1 MKHLPL
7 TAALLV
13 VFAGCSTQDLTKVLE
28 AAGQTTSGPAPLTNS
43 EVINGLREA
52 LRTGTERTVQA
63 TSATDGFWNNAR
75 IRVPFPAEAMKVK
88 TTLEGIGMKKPVEDF
103 ERTLNKAAEE
113 ATKEAVPVFVDAIT
127 SMSITDGFA
136 ILNGGE
142 QAATNFLK
150 EKTTAT
156 LITKFKP
163 VVAKATQK
171 VALANYWQPL
181 ASAYNSAGLVT
192 GAKAVDPDLDQYV
205 TQKAIDGLFVMLADE
220 EKKIRKDPLA
230 RTTDLLRRVFGQQ

>member
-1 MKHLPL
+1 MKHAPL
-7 TAALLV
+7 ALAALLAFV
-13 VFAGCSTQDLTKVLE
+13 GCSTQDLTKVLE
-28 AAGQTTSGPAPLTNS
+28 AAGQTTTGNSPLTNT

-52 LRTGTERTVQA
+52 LRTGTERSVQF
-63 TSATDGFWNNAR
+63 TSAVDGFWNNAR
-75 IRVPFPAEAMKVK
+75 IRVPFPAEALKVK
-88 TTLEGIGMKKPVEDF
+88 TTLEGMGMNKPVEDF

-127 SMSITDGFA
+127 SMSISDGFA
-136 ILNGGE
+136 VLNGGE

-150 EKTTAT
+150 EKTTAA
-156 LITKFKP
+156 LMAKFKP
-163 VVAKATQK
+163 VVARATQK
-171 VALANYWQPL
+171 VALTNYWKPL
-181 ASAYNSAGLVT
+181 ASAYNTAGLLT

>member
-1 MKHLPL
+1 MKHILP
-7 TAALLV
+7 TTALLV
-13 VFAGCSTQDLTKVLE
+13 LFAGCSTQDLTKVLE
-28 AAGQTTSGPAPLTNS
+28 AAGQTTSGPAPLTNP

-52 LRTGTERTVQA
+52 LRTGTERSVQL
-63 TSATDGFWNNAR
+63 TSAVDGFWNNAR
-75 IRVPFPAEAMKVK
+75 IHVPFPPEAVKVK
-88 TTLEGIGMKKPVEDF
+88 TTLEGMGMKKPVEDF

-127 SMSITDGFA
+127 GMSISDGFA

-142 QAATNFLK
+142 QAATDFLK
-150 EKTTAT
+150 EKTTGA
-156 LITKFKP
+156 LMAKFKP
-163 VVAKATQK
+163 VVARATER
-171 VALANYWQPL
+171 VALTNYWKPL
-181 ASAYNSAGLVT
+181 ANTYNTAGFIT

-230 RTTDLLRRVFGQQ
+230 RTTELLRRVFGQ